1 MWYNPLMARN
11 TEIFRNALSSAAAL
25 APMAGF
31 TDYSFRSLCRMHGA
45 SLTVSEMISAKAVRL
60 GDRKSL
66 ELMERTAGR
75 APFGIQLFGSD
86 PEDFAFAARLAE
98 ERFAPD
104 FIDINMGCPAPKI
117 TGPGGGSKLMA
128 SPSLAAEIAAA
139 TVSAVSVPVSCKIR
153 SGFKEV
159 TAPELAPL
167 LEQAGVSCL
176 FIHARTRDQM
186 YHPPID
192 PEVIRQV
199 KESVSIPVI
208 GNGDVKSPEDA
219 LRLIRETGCD
229 GVMIGRASLG
239 DPFLFERVS
248 AALQGKEIPP
258 LPSLQDRIVALMT
271 QAGAAV
277 EDKGEG
283 PAMRELRKHIPHYLR
298 GVNGAAARRAEAV
311 NVSSLRDLKKLTM
324 KVAMAGYSRSAF

>member
-31 TDYSFRSLCRMHGA
+31 TDFSFRSLCVMHGA

-66 ELMERTAGR
+66 ELMERTAGGL
-75 APFGIQLFGSD
+75 FGIQLFGAD
-86 PEDFAFAARLAE
+86 PEDLAFAARLAE
-98 ERFAPD
+98 ERFSPD

-176 FIHARTRDQM
+176 FVHARTRDQM
-186 YHPPID
+186 YRPPID
-192 PEVIRQV
+192 PEVIRRV

-208 GNGDVKSPEDA
+208 GNGDVKSAEDA
-219 LRLIRETGCD
+219 LRLLRETGCD

-277 EDKGEG
+277 QDKGEG
-283 PAMRELRKHIPHYLR
+283 PAMRELRKHIPHYLK
-298 GVNGAAARRAEAV
+298 GVNGAAALRAEAV
-311 NVSSLRDLKKLTM
+311 NVSSLSDLKGLMM
-324 KVAMAGYSRSAF
+324 KVAAAGCSRSAF